1 MPTTTK
7 TPLLMCLPF
16 FALTGC
22 DSLLKALNDAAD
34 GQMCLTTVL
43 ELAGITREDLSTPGA
58 DELLTATLIA
68 QEEIIGEAYVVDCE
82 AEESL
87 ASLSGSSEGVTTSV
101 SGSESLGGALMDS
114 IQDNGSKGMEVAILI
129 DTTGSMRDDQ
139 EAVEKAV
146 ADIIAEV
153 KENKGY
159 LAMASYGDNQGCD
172 EPEWYG
178 LNTGGLLDVNDS
190 GSIMDIETMLKTGIV
205 ETGGCNWPES
215 MYDAV
220 WETATRLD
228 WEGDNRRIIAIT
240 DARPLEPPYTNHTSE
255 EVSEKLDELGVT
267 LDTIL
272 VGIVF

>member
-1 MPTTTK
+1 MPTK
-7 TPLLMCLPF
+7 TPTSLLMCLPLLG
-16 FALTGC
+16 LTGC

-43 ELAGITREDLSTPGA
+43 DLAGVTREDLSSPGA

-68 QEEIIGEAYVVDCE
+68 QEAIIGEAYVVDCE

-87 ASLSGSSEGVTTSV
+87 SYLSGASEGLTTSV
-101 SGSESLGGALMDS
+101 SGAGQLGGALMDAV
-114 IQDNGSKGMEVAILI
+114 QDNSSKGMEVAILI

-139 EAVEKAV
+139 EAVEEAV

-172 EPEWYG
+172 EPEWYAI
-178 LNTGGLLDVNDS
+178 NDGGLLDVSS
-190 GSIMDIETMLKTGIV
+190 GSSIVATETVLKTGVI

-228 WEGDNRRIIAIT
+228 WTGDNRRIIAIT

-255 EVSEKLDELGVT
+255 EVREKLTELNVT
-267 LDTIL
+267 LDTML

>member
-1 MPTTTK
+1 
-7 TPLLMCLPF
+7 MCLPLLG
-16 FALTGC
+16 LTGC

-34 GQMCLTTVL
+34 GQMCLSTVL
-43 ELAGITREDLSTPGA
+43 DLAGITRDDLSAPGA

-68 QEEIIGEAYVVDCE
+68 QEAIIGDAYVVDCE
-82 AEESL
+82 AED
-87 ASLSGSSEGVTTSV
+87 SLSYLSGASEGITTSV
-101 SGSESLGGALMDS
+101 SGSGELGGALMDS
-114 IQDNGSKGMEVAILI
+114 IQDNSSNGMEVAILI

-139 EAVEKAV
+139 VAVEKAV

-153 KENKGY
+153 QENKGH

-172 EPEWYG
+172 EPEWYAI
-178 LNTGGLLDVNDS
+178 NDGGLLDVS
-190 GSIMDIETMLKTGIV
+190 SGGSIMVTETVLKTGVI

-228 WEGDNRRIIAIT
+228 WKSDNRRIIAIT

-255 EVSEKLDELGVT
+255 EVSEKLSELQVT
-267 LDTIL
+267 LDTML